1 MTRLEIYNADIIR
14 LCETHKVKSL
24 YAFGSLL
31 TGNFNINSDI
41 DFIVDFDSIKLEDY
55 ADNYFDLKFSL
66 QDIFKR
72 PIDLLEEKALKNP
85 YFKKS
90 VNKQRQLVYGQWYKN
105 LAVWYSERHCRN
117 RKFFYDNPKEF
128 FKYQHDLKTKRAVER
143 NVEIIGEALS
153 RILKQ
158 DETIVIANSRKIVD
172 TRNRIIHGYDTVS
185 DDIIWGIITK
195 HLPVLQID
203 IEQLLGE

>member
-1 MTRLEIYNADIIR
+1 MDNDIKTWLFDILNAIVEI
-14 LCETHKVKSL
+14 ES
-24 YAFGSLL
+24 F
-31 TGNFNINSDI
+31 
-41 DFIVDFDSIKLEDY
+41 FD
-55 ADNYFDLKFSL
+55 
-66 QDIFKR
+66 
-72 PIDLLEEKALKNP
+72 
-85 YFKKS
+85 
-90 VNKQRQLVYGQWYKN
+90 
-105 LAVWYSERHCRN
+105 
-117 RKFFYDNPKEF
+117 DNPKEF